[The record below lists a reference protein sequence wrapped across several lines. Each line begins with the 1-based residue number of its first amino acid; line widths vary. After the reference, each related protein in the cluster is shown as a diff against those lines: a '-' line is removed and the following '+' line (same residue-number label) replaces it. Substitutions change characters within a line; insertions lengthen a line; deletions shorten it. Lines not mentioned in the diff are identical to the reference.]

1 MPVPAD
7 ASVSKFIYAMYA
19 LKSGQ
24 DALRFRPYSVLT
36 ATLNVLPLT
45 VRSSNVAAPWT
56 PPISAALVA
65 GSVTVAHRADRND
78 AAERR

>member
-36 ATLNVLPLT
+36 ATLSFVRGYTTLP
-45 VRSSNVAAPWT
+45 VRINA
-56 PPISAALVA
+56 
-65 GSVTVAHRADRND
+65 
-78 AAERR
+78 

>member
-24 DALRFRPYSVLT
+24 DAQTLFRFD
-36 ATLNVLPLT
+36 
-45 VRSSNVAAPWT
+45 
-56 PPISAALVA
+56 
-65 GSVTVAHRADRND
+65 ADVECIAVD
-78 AAERR
+78 GA